1 MHALKHIRR
10 WTAMMGVCLML
21 GMAANARAASFDCK
35 KASTDVE
42 HAICDDARLNVLDE
56 QISEHYRHLLAESPS
71 AKVTDIRGAQRTWLA
86 GRDHCKSAAE
96 GLKVCLR
103 AMLSS
108 REKELDTAS
117 DAANASLDRIIAGI
131 PTDPVTAATQLRQYS
146 GPLASAWL
154 VYLHD
159 YEPKA
164 GVDDNEARTRRDTA
178 MAGLSDDAFARSVYL
193 DAERDKSPGH
203 GKPSLTL
210 LRMTIERE
218 GYDQS
223 VQRPYVHCF
232 VFARQ
237 GDAAYNAFGPL
248 YGSSRDG
255 FAPICQPAAGLFDQ
269 AAWKRLEKAMDPALT
284 RANKNAGTIRYASY
298 VAWAILDL
306 RATTTPRD
314 FLKTL
319 AKTEAGDAEKT
330 LLGQYQEKQW
340 SQAERTEVVAAIA
353 PARQATAQ
361 WLMAKRGFAA
371 ADADQAARNLVQAW
385 IAERTSF
392 IDDNLDDGG

>member
-1 MHALKHIRR
+1 MLSLNQLRQ
-10 WTAMMGVCLML
+10 WTAIMAMCLML
-21 GMAANARAASFDCK
+21 GLAANARAASFDCK

-71 AKVTDIRGAQRTWLA
+71 AKVADIRGAQRTWLA
-86 GRDHCKSAAE
+86 GRDHCKSAPE
-96 GLKVCLR
+96 GLKTCLQ
-103 AMLSS
+103 AALSS
-108 REKELDTAS
+108 RDKELDTAS

-131 PTDPVTAATQLRQYS
+131 PADPAAAATQLRQYS

-164 GVDDNEARTRRDTA
+164 GVDDNEARTRRDA
-178 MAGLSDDAFARSVYL
+178 AIAGMSDDAFAKSVYL

-237 GDAAYNAFGPL
+237 GEAAYNAFGPL

-269 AAWKRLEKAMDPALT
+269 APWKRLDKAMEPALT
-284 RANKNAGTIRYASY
+284 RANKEAGTIRYASY
-298 VAWAILDL
+298 ANWAILDL

-314 FLKTL
+314 FLRPL
-319 AKTEAGDAEKT
+319 AKSEAGDTEKT
-330 LLGQYQEKQW
+330 LMGQYQDKQW
-340 SQAERTEVVAAIA
+340 PQGERTEIVAALG
-353 PARQATAQ
+353 PARQATTQ
-361 WLMAKRGFAA
+361 WLIAQRGFAA
-371 ADADQAARNLVQAW
+371 ADAGKAARNIVQAW
-385 IAERTSF
+385 VAERIGF
-392 IDDNLDDGG
+392 VGDNLDNGN